1 MIDSVNNEKI
11 IFYKKLREKK
21 YILENNMFIVEGAH
35 LVEEA
40 YKSGRLL
47 EVIMD
52 NTCNIK
58 LDVKTTLV
66 SKKCMEKISLL
77 KSVPNI
83 MGVVKLVKNESIIG
97 NKIVLLDNVQDPGN
111 VGTIIRSA
119 LAFNVSTIVMSPDSV
134 NIYNDKL
141 IRSTEGTIFNMNI
154 VVMPL
159 SEAIEKIHQMGIK
172 VYYAD
177 MYGSINLDDADIKDY
192 ALVLGSEGKGISDYI
207 RKEADYGIN
216 ISMNDK
222 CESLNVSVSGGI
234 IMYKFRWNVWNMC
247 A

>member
-21 YILENNMFIVEGAH
+21 YILENNMFIVEGDH

-192 ALVLGSEGKGISDYI
+192 ALVLGSEGKGISAYI
-207 RKEADYGIN
+207 KDICDEGIS

-222 CESLNVSVSGGI
+222 CESLNVSVTGGI
-234 IMYKFRWNVWNMC
+234 IMYKFR
-247 A
+247 